1 LLTEDKIVDEIKGF
15 ANLDEKA
22 ISLDEKLNELILLL
36 NNSNIDSENVK
47 LIKNKFNVAIDAKLS
62 EAELIIEFQKVD
74 ENDLSR
80 LEKLDKIEMLLKTNY
95 IDTKTVKSFKV
106 KRFVEM
112 IFPVLIGI
120 VMLTLG
126 FAMIIL
132 PAPPYFEMFTIFHF
146 TLNDGFTLMDL
157 ISLII
162 ILTGI
167 FVAIKSY
174 FKFANQ
180 Y

>member
-1 LLTEDKIVDEIKGF
+1 MLTEDKIADQLQSFSK
-15 ANLDEKA
+15 LDNNSIDLE
-22 ISLDEKLNELILLL
+22 DKLNELIVLL
-36 NNSNIDSENVK
+36 NNSTIDSEN
-47 LIKNKFNVAIDAKLS
+47 IKQIQKKFNVAIDDKLS
-62 EAELIIEFQKVD
+62 QEDLITELQKVD
-74 ENDLSR
+74 DFDLSR

-95 IDTKTVKSFKV
+95 IDTKTIKTFKV
-106 KRFVEM
+106 KRFAEM
-112 IFPVLIGI
+112 IVPVFIGI
-120 VMLTLG
+120 VMVTLG

-162 ILTGI
+162 ILSGI

-180 Y
+180 